1 MGRAILPEPLRER
14 KQTGPSVWMRRPER
28 RDCIQLFCHLQ
39 FQVPELPMLL
49 YYITDRRQFPGS
61 ATEQRAALLRKIAE
75 AARCGVDY
83 IQLREKDLTAREL
96 LELAKEA
103 AAAIRSA
110 APKQPKTGIRKLET
124 GNQKLETLLLINSRL
139 DVAVACGAD
148 GVHLRSD
155 DISAAD
161 ARAAWMKAAAARDS
175 GLGTR
180 DCVIAASCHTA
191 GEVRRAQSEG
201 ADFVVF
207 APVFEK
213 GGERGVGLEAL
224 RAVCR
229 GLPEA
234 STPRASPAVNIP
246 VLALGGV
253 TLENA
258 RACLE
263 AGAAGIAGIRLFQDN
278 DVAEVERRLRNIA
291 TAKDAK

>member
-1 MGRAILPEPLRER
+1 
-14 KQTGPSVWMRRPER
+14 
-28 RDCIQLFCHLQ
+28 
-39 FQVPELPMLL
+39 MLL

-61 ATEQRAALLRKIAE
+61 AAEQRAALLRKISE

-96 LELAKEA
+96 LALAEEA

-110 APKQPKTGIRKLET
+110 APKQPKTGI
-124 GNQKLETLLLINSRL
+124 QKLETLLLINSRL
-139 DVAVACGAD
+139 DVALACGAD

-180 DCVIAASCHTA
+180 DCLIACSCHTA
-191 GEVRRAQSEG
+191 GEVRHAESEG

-213 GGERGVGLEAL
+213 GGQRGVGLEAL
-224 RAVCR
+224 RAACR
-229 GLPEA
+229 GLPQAGAPE
-234 STPRASPAVNIP
+234 ASPAVNIP

-253 TLENA
+253 TLDNA
-258 RACLE
+258 QACLE

-278 DVAEVERRLRNIA
+278 DVGDVVRRLRNIA
-291 TAKDAK
+291 TAREAK

>member
-1 MGRAILPEPLRER
+1 
-14 KQTGPSVWMRRPER
+14 
-28 RDCIQLFCHLQ
+28 
-39 FQVPELPMLL
+39 MLL

-61 ATEQRAALLRKIAE
+61 AAEQRAALLRKISE

-96 LELAKEA
+96 LRLAKDA
-103 AAAIRSA
+103 RNAISEVA
-110 APKQPKTGIRKLET
+110 TSGLET
-124 GNQKLETLLLINSRL
+124 RNSQLATRLLINSRI
-139 DVAVACGAD
+139 DVALACGAD
-148 GVHLRSD
+148 GVHLRAD

-161 ARAAWMKAAAARDS
+161 ARAAWMKAASARDP
-175 GLGTR
+175 GLGTH
-180 DCVIAASCHTA
+180 DCLIAYSCHTA
-191 GEVRRAQSEG
+191 GEVRRAESDG

-213 GGERGVGLEAL
+213 GGKRGVGLEAL
-224 RAVCR
+224 RAACR

-234 STPRASPAVNIP
+234 GTPVP

-253 TLENA
+253 TLDNA

-278 DVAEVERRLRNIA
+278 DVAEVVGHLRSG
-291 TAKDAK
+291 

>member
-1 MGRAILPEPLRER
+1 M
-14 KQTGPSVWMRRPER
+14 
-28 RDCIQLFCHLQ
+28 
-39 FQVPELPMLL
+39 L

-61 ATEQRAALLRKIAE
+61 EAEQRAALLRKIAE

-103 AAAIRSA
+103 AAAIRNA
-110 APKQPKTGIRKLET
+110 APKHPKTGI
-124 GNQKLETLLLINSRL
+124 QKLETLLLINSRL
-139 DVAVACGAD
+139 DVALACGAD

-155 DISAAD
+155 DISAAE
-161 ARAAWMKAAAARDS
+161 ARAVWMKAAPNL
-175 GLGTR
+175 GLGTH

-191 GEVRRAQSEG
+191 GEVRRAESEG

-224 RAVCR
+224 RAACR
-229 GLPEA
+229 GMPE
-234 STPRASPAVNIP
+234 ASPAVNLP

-253 TLENA
+253 TLDNA

-263 AGAAGIAGIRLFQDN
+263 AGSAGIAGIRLFQDN
-278 DVAEVERRLRNIA
+278 DVAEVVARLRGR
-291 TAKDAK
+291 

>member
-1 MGRAILPEPLRER
+1 
-14 KQTGPSVWMRRPER
+14 
-28 RDCIQLFCHLQ
+28 
-39 FQVPELPMLL
+39 MLL

-61 ATEQRAALLRKIAE
+61 AAEQRAALLRKISE

-83 IQLREKDLTAREL
+83 IQLREKDLSAREL

-110 APKQPKTGIRKLET
+110 APKQPKTGIQR
-124 GNQKLETLLLINSRL
+124 LETLLLINSRVDIAL
-139 DVAVACGAD
+139 ACGAD

-180 DCVIAASCHTA
+180 DCLIACSCHTA
-191 GEVRRAQSEG
+191 EEVRRAESEG

-213 GGERGVGLEAL
+213 DGERGVGLEAL

-229 GLPEA
+229 GLPK
-234 STPRASPAVNIP
+234 ASPAVNIP

-253 TLENA
+253 TLDNA
-258 RACLE
+258 QACLE

-278 DVAEVERRLRNIA
+278 DVGDVVRRLRNIA
-291 TAKDAK
+291 TAREAK

>member
-1 MGRAILPEPLRER
+1 
-14 KQTGPSVWMRRPER
+14 V
-28 RDCIQLFCHLQ
+28 
-39 FQVPELPMLL
+39 LL

-61 ATEQRAALLRKIAE
+61 AAEQRAALLRKIAE

-96 LELAKEA
+96 LALAKEA
-103 AAAIRSA
+103 AAAIRNA
-110 APKQPKTGIRKLET
+110 APKQPKTGI
-124 GNQKLETLLLINSRL
+124 QKLETLLLINSRL
-139 DVAVACGAD
+139 DVALACGAD

-155 DISAAD
+155 DISAAE
-161 ARAAWMKAAAARDS
+161 ARAVWMKAAAAPDA
-175 GLGTR
+175 GLGTH

-224 RAVCR
+224 RAACR
-229 GLPEA
+229 ASPE
-234 STPRASPAVNIP
+234 ASPAVNLP

-253 TLENA
+253 TLDNA
-258 RACLE
+258 EACLE

-278 DVAEVERRLRNIA
+278 DVAEVEARLRSG
-291 TAKDAK
+291 

>member
-1 MGRAILPEPLRER
+1 
-14 KQTGPSVWMRRPER
+14 
-28 RDCIQLFCHLQ
+28 
-39 FQVPELPMLL
+39 MLL

-61 ATEQRAALLRKIAE
+61 AAEQRAALLRKIAE

-96 LELAKEA
+96 LELAKNA
-103 AAAIRSA
+103 RNAISEVA
-110 APKQPKTGIRKLET
+110 NSGLET
-124 GNQKLETLLLINSRL
+124 RNLQLATRLLINSRMDIAL
-139 DVAVACGAD
+139 ACGAD

-161 ARAAWMKAAAARDS
+161 ARAIWMKAASAGDS

-180 DCVIAASCHTA
+180 ECLIAVSCHTA
-191 GEVRRAQSEG
+191 SEVRRAESDG

-213 GGERGVGLEAL
+213 GGQRGVGLEGL
-224 RAVCR
+224 RAACR
-229 GLPEA
+229 PG
-234 STPRASPAVNIP
+234 ASPAVNLP

-253 TLENA
+253 TLDNA
-258 RACLE
+258 QACRE

-278 DVAEVERRLRNIA
+278 DVAEVVARLRNIA

>member
-1 MGRAILPEPLRER
+1 
-14 KQTGPSVWMRRPER
+14 
-28 RDCIQLFCHLQ
+28 
-39 FQVPELPMLL
+39 MLL

-61 ATEQRAALLRKIAE
+61 AAEQRAALLRKISE

-96 LELAKEA
+96 LELAKDA
-103 AAAIRSA
+103 RNAISEFA
-110 APKQPKTGIRKLET
+110 TSGLET
-124 GNQKLETLLLINSRL
+124 RDSQLATRLLINSRI
-139 DVAVACGAD
+139 DVALACGAD

-161 ARAAWMKAAAARDS
+161 ARAAWMKAASAGHWPLATDHF
-175 GLGTR
+175 T
-180 DCVIAASCHTA
+180 IACSCHTA
-191 GEVRRAQSEG
+191 GEVRRAQSDG

-213 GGERGVGLEAL
+213 GGQRGVGLEAL
-224 RAVCR
+224 RAACR
-229 GLPEA
+229 GLPKAGAPE
-234 STPRASPAVNIP
+234 TSPAVTLP

-258 RACLE
+258 LACVE

-278 DVAEVERRLRNIA
+278 DVAKLVARLRSIA
-291 TAKDAK
+291 TAKDSK